1 MTPEQFENHWIG
13 LVARIS
19 EHGNNYY
26 NNIENAFDNTCVLK
40 GLTTTGFSVDVDKFN
55 LAGFIPAMLAEG
67 FKPVASHIVPGD
79 MSQECY
85 KFLRTKNAYANLK
98 FDHEYQ
104 EYPSGSVTFSCT
116 SIEDARKYRAF
127 VDPFIIAEHNL
138 KTISLLV
145 VEDGMIDSYP
155 MPSFRTDPLI
165 RENYTQNVLDGYDHI
180 IQQLASEKPN
190 GRLHLLEGKPGTG
203 KSRLVSS
210 LILDTNARFIIVPSL
225 EASQLVSPSF
235 MTFLAGQSEGLDVPI
250 VLIIEDAEAL
260 LQKRKNTGAG
270 EAAIVSAILNLV
282 DSPIPSGLNIHII
295 ATFNAKLGE
304 LDSAATRPG
313 RMGTHILVPE
323 LGYAHAKIGR

>member
-98 FDHEYQ
+98 LDHEYQ

-250 VLIIEDAEAL
+250 VLIIEDL
-260 LQKRKNTGAG
+260 K
-270 EAAIVSAILNLV
+270 IL
-282 DSPIPSGLNIHII
+282 P
-295 ATFNAKLGE
+295 
-304 LDSAATRPG
+304 
-313 RMGTHILVPE
+313 
-323 LGYAHAKIGR
+323 